1 MTGNLDTTNMWL
13 AIAAVAVSVQT
24 LLLVGGAIAAFIVY
38 RRTAA
43 ALERLEQRHV
53 APLAARVAAVAD
65 EVQDVTARVRHID
78 DAVRAKMRNL
88 DDVAHVA
95 GRVVAQR
102 AWPIVGAVKAVSA
115 GLRAFTAPSSP
126 THVTEPAR
134 VTRAITS

>member
-24 LLLVGGAIAAFIVY
+24 LLLVGGAIAAFLVY

-53 APLAARVAAVAD
+53 APLAARVAAVVD

-78 DAVRAKMRNL
+78 DTVRAKMRNL

-102 AWPIVGAVKAVSA
+102 AWPIVGAVRAVSA
-115 GLRAFTAPSSP
+115 GLRAFTEPASP

-134 VTRAITS
+134 VTRATTS